1 MQLFLH
7 LFFYWHLL
15 GCNAPISPEGGSNVL
30 QCHLIIIKEEEHAKH
45 QCGPHW
51 MLLYRKQKHGKLKV
65 TTTVKKVWNNW
76 KIKMKFLKC
85 HLVKLALA
93 CHVPVTATH
102 CYGCKKGLVDE
113 GSVFYQN
120 KGRQTK
126 THKYKHKLVKVG
138 HTLLSTTFTLKLC

>member
-1 MQLFLH
+1 MRATLDATIQK
-7 LFFYWHLL
+7 
-15 GCNAPISPEGGSNVL
+15 AET
-30 QCHLIIIKEEEHAKH
+30 
-45 QCGPHW
+45 
-51 MLLYRKQKHGKLKV
+51 RK
-65 TTTVKKVWNNW
+65 VKGDDNGQKVWNNW
-76 KIKMKFLKC
+76 KIKMTFLKC

-138 HTLLSTTFTLKLC
+138 HTLISTTFTLKLC